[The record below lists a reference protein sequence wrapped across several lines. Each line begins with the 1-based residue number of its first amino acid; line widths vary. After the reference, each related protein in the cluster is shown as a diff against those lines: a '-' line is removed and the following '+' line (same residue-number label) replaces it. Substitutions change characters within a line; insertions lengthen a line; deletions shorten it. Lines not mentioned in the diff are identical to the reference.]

1 MKKLLEKL
9 LSALLVVTVIIST
22 AVPMSVNAK
31 AKAGVAVDE
40 KNFPDPIFRSCIS
53 NTFDEDGNG
62 YLDSDEIFLI
72 RNVHCENLGVSSIKG
87 IEYFPYLTGLW

>member
-40 KNFPDPIFRSCIS
+40 KKFPRSDIQ
-53 NTFDEDGNG
+53 E
-62 YLDSDEIFLI
+62 L
-72 RNVHCENLGVSSIKG
+72 HQ
-87 IEYFPYLTGLW
+87 